1 MNLLFDTN
9 IILAIVRAIDNP
21 GIISFLN
28 PENLPIYVS
37 VVSEGEIK
45 SIALQNNWGS
55 KRRDLLDTFL
65 DQINIVDI
73 TNFNVNIYTEIDAYS
88 QIANPAF
95 KTYFFGTP
103 RNMGKNDLWIASLAA
118 LLGLQLIT
126 TDSDF
131 DHLNNVFLDV
141 RKINPENFYLFL
153 KVDKPDFAH
162 DLPF

>member
-9 IILAIVRAIDNP
+9 IILAVIRASDGY
-21 GIISFLN
+21 GIIKFLN
-28 PENLPIYVS
+28 PENLPLYVS
-37 VVSEGEIK
+37 VVSEAEIK

-55 KRRDLLDTFL
+55 KRRGLLDIFL
-65 DQINIVDI
+65 DQVNIVDVS
-73 TNFNVNIYTEIDAYS
+73 NFNVDIYTEIDAYS

-95 KTYFFGTP
+95 QTYPFATP

-131 DHLNNVFLDV
+131 DHLNNVFFDI
-141 RKINPENFYLFL
+141 RKIDQKDL
-153 KVDKPDFAH
+153 
-162 DLPF
+162 LPFFKSK

>member
-9 IILAIVRAIDNP
+9 IILAIVRAIDGP

-45 SIALQNNWGS
+45 SIALQ
-55 KRRDLLDTFL
+55 K
-65 DQINIVDI
+65 
-73 TNFNVNIYTEIDAYS
+73 
-88 QIANPAF
+88 ANPEF
-95 KTYFFGTP
+95 STYPFGTS

-118 LLGLQLIT
+118 LLGLRLVT

-131 DHLNNVFLDV
+131 DHLNNVFFDI
-141 RKINPENFYLFL
+141 RKINQKDL
-153 KVDKPDFAH
+153 
-162 DLPF
+162 LPFFKSK